1 MSNMLKFKSD
11 SLCQFDAFGFT
22 QDEQTQLDDAKRNIF
37 FLLKNESHN
46 LFLIGN
52 ELARVR
58 DLYAKRGAKGEGFKQ
73 WCEEE
78 FAMSR
83 KSAYRFIQIYET
95 FSQYEA
101 GITLTQMM
109 GKSALYLVT
118 SGTTPKAARAEIIQ
132 RIARSE
138 KITHE
143 IALEIVNRHKN
154 KHKRLSPIQLFEK
167 IRLALSQWEARRER
181 AQKNLDA
188 TPADIDPEAHERY
201 AREVADA
208 NTSIKCLQFVIAL
221 FASLKKGQDIPLING
236 ELAEFGI
243 EIEEM
248 PERWGEFDIEIE
260 SLNNLVSN

>member
-1 MSNMLKFKSD
+1 MSNTLKFKTD
-11 SLCQFDAFGFT
+11 SLRQIDAFGFT
-22 QDEQTQLDDAKRNIF
+22 QDEQTQLDDAKRNIA

-46 LFLIGN
+46 LYLIGK

-58 DLYAKRGAKGEGFKQ
+58 DLYAKRGAKGEGFKK
-73 WCEEE
+73 WVEDE

-83 KSAYRFIQIYET
+83 KSAYRFIQIFET
-95 FSQYEA
+95 FSRYEA

-109 GKSALYLVT
+109 GKSALYLIT
-118 SGTTPKAARAEIIQ
+118 SGTTPKAARAEIIS
-132 RIARSE
+132 RIARNE

-143 IALEIVNRHKN
+143 IALEIVNRHKG
-154 KHKRLSPIQLFEK
+154 KHKRLSPTQLFAKIQLA
-167 IRLALSQWEARRER
+167 ITQWETRREQ
-181 AQKNLDA
+181 AQRNLDL
-188 TPADIDPEAHERY
+188 TPADIDPERHAKY
-201 AREVADA
+201 AQDVADA

-243 EIEEM
+243 DIEEIAM

-260 SLNNLVSN
+260 DVSN

>member
-1 MSNMLKFKSD
+1 MGVLKFR
-11 SLCQFDAFGFT
+11 DARETQTLLFN
-22 QDEQTQLDDAKRNIF
+22 QDEQAQLDEAKRNIA

-46 LFLIGN
+46 LYLIGK

-58 DLYAKRGAKGEGFKQ
+58 DLYAKRGAKGEGFKK
-73 WCEEE
+73 WVEDE

-95 FSQYEA
+95 FSKYEA

-118 SGTTPKAARAEIIQ
+118 SGTTPKAARAEIIS
-132 RIARSE
+132 RIARNE

-143 IALEIVNRHKN
+143 IALEIVNRHKG
-154 KHKRLSPIQLFEK
+154 KHKRLSPTQLFTKIQLA
-167 IRLALSQWEARRER
+167 ITQWEARRER

-188 TPADIDPEAHERY
+188 TLADIDPEAHAKY
-201 AREVADA
+201 AQEVADA
-208 NTSIKCLQFVIAL
+208 NTSITCLQFVLKL
-221 FASLKKGQDIPLING
+221 FASLKKGQDIPLFNG

-243 EIEEM
+243 ELEEIAM

-260 SLNNLVSN
+260 DVSN